1 MSKLKDITG
10 LKFGHLTVLHK
21 TDKRRDGRIVWIC
34 RCDCGRQTTTTAH
47 QLRSGGK
54 RSCRCLKIRLRH
66 GHARRGTRSRTYN
79 TWHSM
84 LQRCSNPNHP
94 AYQYYGGRGIGVCD
108 RWRDFLN
115 FLADMGKRPK
125 GTTLDRYPDGDGDYR
140 PGNCRW
146 VSPYEQAQNRRERA
160 IPIADE
166 EVFDA
171 ARWTSKH
178 SAAALFLS
186 VARTPC

>member
-1 MSKLKDITG
+1 
-10 LKFGHLTVLHK
+10 
-21 TDKRRDGRIVWIC
+21 
-34 RCDCGRQTTTTAH
+34 
-47 QLRSGGK
+47 
-54 RSCRCLKIRLRH
+54 
-66 GHARRGTRSRTYN
+66 
-79 TWHSM
+79 M

-108 RWRDFLN
+108 RWRDFVN

-166 EVFDA
+166 EAFDA
-171 ARWTSKH
+171 ARCTSKR
-178 SAAALFLS
+178 SAAASFG
-186 VARTPC
+186 T